1 MTATGFDGG
10 KSAHRKALPA
20 GAGALSRSWR
30 LGRPRLT
37 ARRPGGEA
45 VPLLQQF
52 YHLGITSRNSTLR
65 WFKGAFEEGPDGSA
79 AAAPAPLS
87 VLDAARTSLDA
98 ETSPHPA
105 PPHPTLAPHPRH

>member
-1 MTATGFDGG
+1 MAANRHIGAAGRRGRFEQEL
-10 KSAHRKALPA
+10 AAWKAAIVRVP
-20 GAGALSRSWR
+20 
-30 LGRPRLT
+30 LGCRT